1 MYSYK
6 KKIMAFRYRLQKVL
20 EFRIRKKEEQ
30 LQNVIKAK
38 NEVDRVQG
46 LIDANNQEIA
56 GVIKTMRSTHDYRMM
71 DSYDKYLKHLYEKGE
86 ELELQKQ
93 EAIRLLE
100 IEKEKLIEC
109 EKEVKVLEKHKEKA
123 LEAYKEEEK
132 QIENKQLS
140 EVAVQKYFQRTR
152 QQKEEEGEDD

>member
-1 MYSYK
+1 
-6 KKIMAFRYRLQKVL
+6 MAFKYRLQKVL

-30 LQNVIKAK
+30 LQQVIKAK

-56 GVIKTMRSTHDYRMM
+56 GVIKAMRCTQDYRMM
-71 DSYDKYLKHLYEKGE
+71 DAYDKYLKHLYVKGD
-86 ELELQKQ
+86 ELEQQKQ

-100 IEKEKLIEC
+100 IEKEKLVEC

-123 LEAYKEEEK
+123 LEAYKEELK

-140 EVAVQKYFQRTR
+140 EVAVQKYFERTR
-152 QQKEEEGEDD
+152 KEKEEREESGEED